1 MKKYTYLIAAL
12 IAVLLVAGMAFAAGP
27 KDEKP
32 GFWGPEGKLNLTTD
46 QKSKLIDLQE
56 KLFNDQEKISDQIV
70 KKDFQMK
77 KLFLA
82 DTPDI
87 KAIDKVQDEIRAL
100 NGTRITLLRD
110 FRTKARALLTAEQLK
125 ADPYAFMGPGGGMGI
140 GPCSFGGPGM
150 MGPGFGPGM
159 GMRGGW
165 HHEGWGDHDK

>member
-12 IAVLLVAGMAFAAGP
+12 IAVLLVAGLVFAADQ

-32 GFWGPEGKLNLTTD
+32 GFWGPGGKLNLTTE
-46 QKSKLIDLQE
+46 QKGKLIDLQE
-56 KLFNDQEKISDQIV
+56 KLFNDQEKISDEIV

-87 KAIDKVQDEIRAL
+87 KAIDKIQDEIKAL
-100 NGTRITLLRD
+100 NDKRITLLRD

-140 GPCSFGGPGM
+140 GPCPGM
-150 MGPGFGPGM
+150 MGPGFGPGTGM
-159 GMRGGW
+159 GGGW
-165 HHEGWGDHDK
+165 HHERWGDRD